1 MKKDRSSPRRRF
13 LLGAL
18 AAGLALPLSTGLAQT
33 YEYNYAAAGGTDYWW
48 TDSARWGLTSP
59 AYPSGVDVVAKLLR
73 PGANATMRV
82 DNLSLTLGELRFEG
96 GAGTP
101 RWSSMNGTA
110 GNTATITLSKS
121 SGMGVIYNAGGTTTL
136 GSSLTLLATGG
147 VEFQGSTALLIAGGN
162 TKIEGGIK
170 HSSAG
175 NVYIYRSSMIVD
187 QAVELTAGF
196 INLGTSNAIY
206 NTFNNHFTLT
216 GTTANFRGI
225 YSNAA
230 GTRLTLTGNI
240 TGTASLLLGADDA
253 ALNDETE
260 LRGTNSYT
268 GDTRIATHV
277 LFNGIHNFGK
287 GKISF
292 TIANRILTYA
302 AGNTADLTTNSDNEV
317 RSVDLVVNATINTG
331 SNDVTYAN
339 AMTGAGRLTKTG
351 NGKLTLNGANSFA
364 GATITEG
371 TVVAGHASAL
381 GLSTANLEIG
391 ANGRLEIQ
399 EGLNITVNELE
410 LGDGAMLA
418 FHLGEVASQL
428 LVTGDQIGDGT
439 FTITI
444 EPGVGLEAG
453 TYTLVSIAGSV
464 EAGASAFVLD
474 PASLG
479 YGSLEWD
486 QANGELMFH
495 AIPEPSTGVLAL
507 MGLAGALYG
516 FRRRGKS
523 CAGQ

>member
-1 MKKDRSSPRRRF
+1 MKKDCSSPRRRF
-13 LLGAL
+13 LLGAM

-33 YEYNYAAAGGTDYWW
+33 YEYNYTAAGGADYWW

-59 AYPSGVDVVAKLLR
+59 AYPNGEDVVAKLLR
-73 PGANATMRV
+73 PGANATLRV

-101 RWSSMNGTA
+101 RWTSMNGTA

-170 HSSAG
+170 HSSTG

-187 QAVELTAGF
+187 QAVELTAGL
-196 INLGTSNAIY
+196 INLGTTNAIY

-225 YSNAA
+225 YSNTA

-240 TGTASLLLGADDA
+240 TGTTSLRLGSDNPAT
-253 ALNDETE
+253 NDETE
-260 LRGTNSYT
+260 LQGSNSYT
-268 GDTRIATHV
+268 GATRIDTHV
-277 LFNGIHNFGK
+277 LFHGIHNFGK
-287 GKISF
+287 GGISF
-292 TIANRILTYA
+292 MTADRILTYA
-302 AGNTADLTTNSDNEV
+302 DGNTADLTTNSENEV
-317 RSVDLVVNATINTG
+317 RSVELGVATTINTG
-331 SNDVTYAN
+331 SNDVVYAN
-339 AMTGAGRLTKTG
+339 AVTGVGRLTKTG
-351 NGKLTLNGANSFA
+351 EGKLTLNGANSFA
-364 GATITEG
+364 GTAIHGG
-371 TVVAGHASAL
+371 TVVAGHTSAL
-381 GLSTANLEIG
+381 GLSTAALEIG
-391 ANGRLEIQ
+391 GNGRLEIL
-399 EGLNITVNELE
+399 EGVNITVNDLE

-418 FHLGEVASQL
+418 FQLGEVASQL

-444 EPGVGLEAG
+444 QPGIGVEAG
-453 TYTLVSIAGSV
+453 TYTLVSIAGGV

-507 MGLAGALYG
+507 LGLAGGLYG
-516 FRRRGKS
+516 LRRRGKS
-523 CAGQ
+523 CAGR